1 MLFTCCSGSRRV
13 PTSWLELTPWWSWPT
28 LGAPRGPRRQPPWP
42 SKVQFHGWHLRPE
55 CTETLRSARY
65 FKNTILIYF
74 SLKLAGTMWNVRNY
88 CALVL
93 LFMFIY
99 MCRFLP
105 TPASGAQA
113 RPFRNA
119 PIRTFQSNRLSQVIF
134 GASDVWSLSNLA
146 QFGSPRW
153 GSQNSQIWGWPQQM
167 LHGDTSIISWQR
179 YMAPLE
185 SWHELAHLLTSTYH
199 WMKIMTTHIWKKV
212 WRCLKH
218 FTSFH
223 IKHINEFV
231 TTEDLEDWHVGRTA
245 SNPCFWA
252 PKSVGLSI
260 QCW

>member
-1 MLFTCCSGSRRV
+1 MKYKKL
-13 PTSWLELTPWWSWPT
+13 
-28 LGAPRGPRRQPPWP
+28 
-42 SKVQFHGWHLRPE
+42 
-55 CTETLRSARY
+55 LRSC
-65 FKNTILIYF
+65 
-74 SLKLAGTMWNVRNY
+74 LAFHVY
-88 CALVL
+88 
-93 LFMFIY
+93 IY

-179 YMAPLE
+179 YMASLE

-199 WMKIMTTHIWKKV
+199 WTKNHDQTDLEEG
-212 WRCLKH
+212 LKM
-218 FTSFH
+218 FEAFH
-223 IKHINEFV
+223 IISHPTHQRIRDLFTGRKDFEKPRHFDIWYVDSFDWSIHY
-231 TTEDLEDWHVGRTA
+231 TEDLEDWHVGRTA

-252 PKSVGLSI
+252 RRVWGCLFSDDKWWPMAYLYN
-260 QCW
+260 